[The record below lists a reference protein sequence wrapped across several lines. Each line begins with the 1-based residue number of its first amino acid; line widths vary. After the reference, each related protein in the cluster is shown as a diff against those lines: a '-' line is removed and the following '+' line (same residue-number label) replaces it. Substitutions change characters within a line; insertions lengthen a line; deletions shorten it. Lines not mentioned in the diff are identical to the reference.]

1 MATGSL
7 KLEETALSTTL
18 ERLKQLFLAHF
29 DYKVEQLTATT
40 TLQDLGLDSLDII
53 EFMLDIEKEFN
64 IRIPDQEFRVRT
76 IQDMVDAVDRF
87 ISEQNAGASSHP

>member
-1 MATGSL
+1 MF
-7 KLEETALSTTL
+7 TTL

-29 DYKVEQLTATT
+29 DYKIEQITATT

-53 EFMLDIEKEFN
+53 EFMFDIENEFN

-87 ISEQNAGASSHP
+87 ISEQNIGSSSHH